1 MRMLRDYQSK
11 TYRHEGFKPIGG
23 QWHAIFR
30 HCTAGNL
37 FKVKVDVAMPERGP
51 HGREPIREAGR
62 DVVAVDRLRTL
73 MVCRTVRSR
82 SQAITNAH
90 KCGVVL
96 RAGGR

>member
-30 HCTAGNL
+30 HCAAGNL
-37 FKVKVDVAMPERGP
+37 FKVKVDVAMPRGVA
-51 HGREPIREAGR
+51 HTVANRYEKRGR
-62 DVVAVDRLRTL
+62 DVVAVDGLHTL

-82 SQAITNAH
+82 SQSH
-90 KCGVVL
+90 S
-96 RAGGR
+96 